1 MTISVA
7 MAAYNGAKHLRA
19 QLDSIQSQTRLPDEL
34 VICDDCSLDSTV
46 DLVTEF
52 AKNATF
58 QVRIV
63 RNDARLGST
72 KNFEKA
78 ISLCTGDVIAL
89 CDQDDIWL
97 AEKLERQ
104 CAMLERDPGLGGVFS
119 DAWLIDSESR
129 KSGKTLWQVNKFTRK
144 AQKKLHR
151 GDMLSDA
158 VTKRKALG
166 CTVVF
171 RAALVENIIPIPER
185 WEHDGWIAWIVAI
198 YSRIDI
204 IPEAL
209 ICYRIHPGQSC
220 GVAPLSLSDR
230 LQDGTDRYRRYAGQ
244 LADLCDRMKMHHSS
258 KEQCLLPKIEGLIDY
273 LGMRSSLPA
282 SRLSRVAQVVRN
294 LANYQ
299 RFDSGWL
306 SAFKDI
312 AR

>member
-1 MTISVA
+1 MTVSVA
-7 MAAYNGAKHLRA
+7 MATYNGAKHLRA

-52 AKNATF
+52 AKTATF
-58 QVRIV
+58 QVLIV

-97 AEKLERQ
+97 PEKLERQ

-119 DAWLIDSESR
+119 DARLIDSQSQDT
-129 KSGKTLWQVNKFTRK
+129 GKTLWQVNRFTHAGQMK
-144 AQKKLHR
+144 IHN
-151 GDMLSDA
+151 GDMFSDA
-158 VTKRKALG
+158 VTKWKALG
-166 CTVVF
+166 CTMIF
-171 RAALVENIIPIPER
+171 RASLVDKIIPIPER
-185 WEHDGWIAWIVAI
+185 WDHDGWIAWIIAM

-209 ICYRIHPGQSC
+209 ICYRIHPTQSC
-220 GVAPLSLSDR
+220 GVAPLSLSDH
-230 LQDGTDRYRRYAGQ
+230 LQDRTDMYAKKAR
-244 LADLCDRMKMHHSS
+244 LLSDLCDRIRAQHSP
-258 KEQCLLPKIEGLIDY
+258 EAQCFLAKVEEMIEYLRFRSNLPENRMARVVQV
-273 LGMRSSLPA
+273 MR
-282 SRLSRVAQVVRN
+282 N
-294 LANYQ
+294 IANYR

-312 AR
+312 TR